1 VSARRPQLGFRLARS
16 LAIATVLVVGVAVP
30 AAAADPPTITSF
42 SPTSGSVGTAVT
54 IVGTNFIGVTGVNF
68 KNAAA
73 SFDVNSSTQI
83 TATVP
88 PAATSG
94 KISVT
99 TFDGTARSSATFT
112 VTAPGAPT
120 ITSFSPTSGPV
131 ATSVTITGTNFIGV
145 SDVKFKTTSATT
157 FTADT
162 STQITAIVPSGALT
176 GPISV
181 TNPSGTATSST
192 SFTVTVAG
200 APTITSFSPTSGA
213 VGTSVSISGTNFTN
227 VTGVKFNRTSASFTV
242 NSSTQITATVPPGA
256 ISGPISVTNLKGTAT
271 SSANFTVVAAPT
283 ITSFSP
289 TSGQAGTS
297 VTITGTN
304 FTGAT
309 AVRFNNV
316 TASFVVN
323 SSTKITATIPVGA
336 TTGPI
341 SITAPGGTAT
351 SSTNFTVLGPTHQR
365 TISLRLARHLVTSGL
380 VVVSDG
386 FTACRRNVV
395 VRIQRL
401 VSGNWRT
408 VAEILTANDG
418 SYRTRVADRIG
429 KYRARAIRR
438 VLGSGDVC
446 GRATSAIK
454 LNSS

>member
-1 VSARRPQLGFRLARS
+1 MCARRPKIGCRLARS
-16 LAIATVLVVGVAVP
+16 LAVATVLVVGVAVP

-42 SPTSGSVGTAVT
+42 SPTSGSVGTVVT
-54 IVGTNFIGVTGVNF
+54 IVGTNFIDVTGVNF
-68 KNAAA
+68 KNAPAP
-73 SFDVNSSTQI
+73 FTVNSPTQI

-88 PAATSG
+88 PDATSG

-99 TFDGTARSSATFT
+99 TLNGTARSSANFS

-131 ATSVTITGTNFIGV
+131 ATSVSITGTNFINV
-145 SDVKFKTTSATT
+145 SDVKFKNTSAT
-157 FTADT
+157 FTVNS

-176 GPISV
+176 GPIAV

-192 SFTVTVAG
+192 NFTVTVAG
-200 APTITSFSPTSGA
+200 APTTTSFSPTSGA
-213 VGTSVSISGTNFTN
+213 VGTSVSIFGTNFTN
-227 VTGVKFNRTSASFTV
+227 VTGVRFNRTSASFTV

-256 ISGPISVTNLKGTAT
+256 ASGPISVTNLNGTAT
-271 SSANFTVVAAPT
+271 STTNFTVVAAPT

-289 TSGQAGTS
+289 TSGPVGTS

-323 SSTKITATIPVGA
+323 SSTKITATVPVGA
-336 TTGPI
+336 TTGLI
-341 SITAPGGTAT
+341 SVTGPGGTAT
-351 SSTNFTVLGPTHQR
+351 SSTNFTVVGPTHQR
-365 TISLRLARHLVTSGL
+365 TVSLRLARHLVTSGL

-386 FTACRRNVV
+386 FTACRQNVV

-429 KYRARAIRR
+429 KYRARAIRT
-438 VLGSGDVC
+438 VLASGDVC